1 MLLLFLFFINFTLL
15 FPKDNL
21 TNDTNINLKIR
32 EDVEIEN
39 IEIEINSL
47 KEKIKK
53 LEKMKEL
60 KNNNLSNQNLKV
72 GLALSGGGAK
82 GYAHLGALKIL
93 EKENI
98 KIDYITGTSIGAL
111 IGTLYS
117 IGYSIDEIKNILDE
131 INIESFLE
139 SGTNL
144 SNFSIEEKE
153 SLRNYSFYIGYDNN
167 LKFSLPKGIRNNKYM
182 YLKLRKILKNFVDIK
197 NFDELPIPI
206 RIIATNLNSG
216 KTKAFSKGDLAQILT
231 ASMALPAIIEPVKI
245 NNEPYVD
252 GLVSRNL
259 PVQDCYDMGA
269 DIVVACDIGK
279 EIEKKEQ
286 YNIFSVINQ
295 IVEIQSFNSTEKE
308 REKATILIHPDIQDI
323 SALDTTKKKKLEKLG
338 EEAALSK
345 LNLLNKLPKKKKNN
359 INDKFA
365 DLKYKNREFF
375 IKNIIYSD
383 NFRSKT
389 IEVLEDT
396 FAPLINKQVKENEIE
411 KKINKI
417 QNLNFLESIYYS
429 VSDNTLYI
437 NGKDDYQNK
446 LGLNFKYKSDY
457 EATLSLGTDVY
468 LKGLLKNNIHA
479 NIKIGDYYGFKIF
492 ANSYYGSKNKIGAFA
507 SLGYD
512 QLPYYFYK
520 KNRKIA
526 KFINKQP
533 FIDLGIFTQATK
545 NSYFALGLN
554 SKFVNLK
561 LDTGDSKEKK
571 LEYAKNINRTYIR
584 FKYDSLDSLA
594 FPMSGIKADFIYN
607 FSTSFSGSRS
617 NSYGPSYSIKGYKPI
632 NKKVSLIYGLN
643 SALLTGKNIK
653 VDQYIK
659 LGGIG
664 NNIENNEF
672 EFYGFNFQEKSVDK
686 FLSMSLGLRYKPVYS
701 IYLSTKLNTVT
712 FSDSRYNRESKNRMW
727 KDFSKGLSISA
738 GYDSPI
744 GPVEF
749 SVSTDL
755 KERSPIASISIGYT
769 LD

>member
-1 MLLLFLFFINFTLL
+1 M
-15 FPKDNL
+15 
-21 TNDTNINLKIR
+21 
-32 EDVEIEN
+32 
-39 IEIEINSL
+39 
-47 KEKIKK
+47 
-53 LEKMKEL
+53 
-60 KNNNLSNQNLKV
+60 
-72 GLALSGGGAK
+72 
-82 GYAHLGALKIL
+82 
-93 EKENI
+93 
-98 KIDYITGTSIGAL
+98 
-111 IGTLYS
+111 
-117 IGYSIDEIKNILDE
+117 
-131 INIESFLE
+131 
-139 SGTNL
+139 
-144 SNFSIEEKE
+144 
-153 SLRNYSFYIGYDNN
+153 
-167 LKFSLPKGIRNNKYM
+167 
-182 YLKLRKILKNFVDIK
+182 
-197 NFDELPIPI
+197 
-206 RIIATNLNSG
+206 
-216 KTKAFSKGDLAQILT
+216 AQILT
-231 ASMALPAIIEPVKI
+231 ASMALPALIEPVRI
-245 NNEPYVD
+245 NNKLYVD

-269 DIVVACDIGK
+269 DI
-279 EIEKKEQ
+279 
-286 YNIFSVINQ
+286 
-295 IVEIQSFNSTEKE
+295 FNSTEKE
-308 REKATILIHPDIQDI
+308 RNKATILIKPDIQNI
-323 SALDTTKKKKLEKLG
+323 SALDTSKKNKLEELG
-338 EEAALSK
+338 EKSALSK
-345 LNLLNKLPKKKKNN
+345 LNLLTKLPKKIKIKTKNN
-359 INDKFA
+359 LSN
-365 DLKYKNREFF
+365 LKYKNKVFF
-375 IKNIIYSD
+375 IKNIVYSD
-383 NFRSKT
+383 DFKKRT

-396 FAPLINKQVKENEIE
+396 FSELINKKVKEDEIE
-411 KKINKI
+411 KKINKVH
-417 QNLNFLESIYYS
+417 NLNFLESIYYS
-429 VSDNTLYI
+429 ISNNTLYI

-446 LGLNFKYKSDY
+446 LGLNFKYKSGY
-457 EATLSLGTDVY
+457 EATLSLGTDIY

-479 NIKIGDYYGFKIF
+479 SIKIGDYYGFKIF

-512 QLPYYFYK
+512 QIPYYFYE
-520 KNRKIA
+520 KNKKIA

-561 LDTGDSKEKK
+561 LDTGDTKEKK
-571 LEYAKNINRTYIR
+571 LEYSKNINRTYIR

-607 FSTSFSGSRS
+607 FSSSFGSSRS

-632 NKKVSLIYGLN
+632 NKKLSLIYGLN
-643 SALLTGKNIK
+643 SAFLSGRNIK

-712 FSDSRYNRESKNRMW
+712 FSDSRYNRESKNKMW
-727 KDFSKGLSISA
+727 SDFSKGLAISA

-755 KERSPIASISIGYT
+755 KERSPIATISIGYT